1 VLDEVMRELADRE
14 DVDEV
19 EEQLERRELA
29 LGAGRPRDGDP
40 HADVSSGWPGLSP
53 GIGSQ

>member
-19 EEQLERRELA
+19 EEQLERRDLA